1 MCCVLVGYCSID
13 CNRCSSDMFLCIFFF
28 KQKTAY
34 EMRISDWSSD
44 VCSSDLGH
52 HRRVAA
58 GKRRRFAPALAGGQ
72 IDVEQMELVVA
83 RADRAMIVDHE
94 AAIGEP
100 PVVAPERERAGMHPY
115 TIPRPRL
122 PHRGEHATARPRD
135 RTPVVTGKG
144 VQVLV
149 CPGCPR

>member
-1 MCCVLVGYCSID
+1 
-13 CNRCSSDMFLCIFFF
+13 
-28 KQKTAY
+28 
-34 EMRISDWSSD
+34 MRISDWSSD
-44 VCSSDLGH
+44 VCSSDL

-100 PVVAPERERAGMHPY
+100 PVVAPERERAAMNPS
-115 TIPRPRL
+115 TMPRRRL
-122 PHRGEHATARPRD
+122 AHRGEHAIAGLGARE
-135 RTPVVTGKG
+135 RTRPNTSHTWAS
-144 VQVLV
+144 
-149 CPGCPR
+149 RM